1 MTFTELK
8 LIKPLLTALDKK
20 GYKEP
25 SPIQEKSI
33 PHILLGKDIFGCA
46 QTGTGK
52 TAAFALPILQLL
64 DANKKPNQRREIKA
78 LILAPTRELAT
89 QISENF
95 KEYGANLGFKHAV
108 IFGGVS
114 QFHQVVAIKSGID
127 ILIFDRAGDTYKL
140 VRENRPVVLEKKM
153 LHSKRAGDTA
163 QIEYKFSDTEFS
175 HKLHV
180 YKETDSGDW
189 DEISTESLGL

>member
-25 SPIQEKSI
+25 SPIQQQSI

-52 TAAFALPILQLL
+52 TAAFALPILQLM

-89 QISENF
+89 QISDNF
-95 KEYGANLGFKHAV
+95 KEYGENLGFNCYSWSLIRFDATRY
-108 IFGGVS
+108 
-114 QFHQVVAIKSGID
+114 HQIR
-127 ILIFDRAGDTYKL
+127 LY
-140 VRENRPVVLEKKM
+140 
-153 LHSKRAGDTA
+153 
-163 QIEYKFSDTEFS
+163 
-175 HKLHV
+175 
-180 YKETDSGDW
+180 
-189 DEISTESLGL
+189 